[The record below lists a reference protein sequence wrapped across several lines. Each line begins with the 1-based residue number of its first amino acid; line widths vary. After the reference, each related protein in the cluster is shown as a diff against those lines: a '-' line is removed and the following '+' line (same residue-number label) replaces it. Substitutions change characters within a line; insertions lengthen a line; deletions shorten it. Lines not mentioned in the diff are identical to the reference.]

1 MMVRVAKKCK
11 ELPSPRGD
19 EMILDVLDDRFA
31 GSELLPSPRGDEMIR
46 QMQYKLKKFFVLPS
60 PCGDEMIHANG
71 HCKYLAF
78 ELPSPRGDEMIQFVD
93 TTIREYYGCRPLAGM
108 R

>member
-1 MMVRVAKKCK
+1 M
-11 ELPSPRGD
+11 PSPRGD

-78 ELPSPRGDEMIQFVD
+78 ELPSPRGDEMIPFPLLLIAIV
-93 TTIREYYGCRPLAGM
+93 ICCRPLAGM